1 MGRLLYEADERV
13 NTENLQQ
20 RQSVYILAAK
30 ARNGDGARM
39 IVSDYRGTAEMIEL
53 EVSGMENAKEVS
65 ATIMDD
71 KFDCVPAKVIWNGS
85 KLTLVK
91 NCSGSA
97 AFYVT
102 MR

>member
-1 MGRLLYEADERV
+1 
-13 NTENLQQ
+13 
-20 RQSVYILAAK
+20 
-30 ARNGDGARM
+30 
-39 IVSDYRGTAEMIEL
+39 
-53 EVSGMENAKEVS
+53 MENVTEVS
-65 ATIMDD
+65 ATIMDCS
-71 KFDCVPAKVIWNGS
+71 FDCVPANVIWNGS